1 MKYFLIIFHYQ
12 HLDEL
17 ILHLAIQEFV
27 YKTANENSNY
37 TSNNALYE
45 TFKTFSIKVAFV
57 ANTTYDMPR
66 VKDLRAI
73 ALD

>member
-1 MKYFLIIFHYQ
+1 MSQETSAGTFSRGEEDF
-12 HLDEL
+12 
-17 ILHLAIQEFV
+17 QEFV
-27 YKTANENSNY
+27 YKTVNETAEYS
-37 TSNNALYE
+37 SGGALYE
-45 TFKTFSIKVAFV
+45 TFKTFSIKISMV

>member
-1 MKYFLIIFHYQ
+1 M
-12 HLDEL
+12 
-17 ILHLAIQEFV
+17 
-27 YKTANENSNY
+27 
-37 TSNNALYE
+37 NALYE